1 MGIQDYFRM
10 QSVFGKPNVRTPS
23 YLPEKSQRDIFG
35 SNTVRQPDEQ
45 MYIGTDEGES
55 DSPAQDAFRESV
67 LNPPQYQ
74 RPGIGRTLMTGALSA
89 LQGSNEPDQDAK
101 TRVMVDGQA
110 YQKRGVMTDADGTK
124 RYVGG
129 TKPRGFWESLGNKP
143 FDTEQAGAIMNMP
156 NEQRL
161 ADWKLKTGGLK
172 EAATLEN
179 KDEVNRALAA
189 QRYANAAAIP
199 QRIGQGD
206 RKLDQTADQ
215 NEVKNQQNQQR
226 IDLLKQKQD
235 HVASRQDLSESEKAA
250 LTNKYRQEQITLQG
264 EIQKSLQGTRGEQR
278 LEQID
283 ASGDIQKDI
292 QELRGTQASQ
302 QIGERGEQSRET
314 AAATGEEARKTKAIP
329 PGGAGAT
336 SQLPTQQKVQLQLK
350 ASKAKQE
357 HPEWNKYI
365 KTGADGMIE
374 ITPPSTGGWGDYG
387 KPDKATY
394 DAIVTYM
401 GGESASTMPSNT
413 STPSPPKEQPKP
425 APKEGQP
432 VEAGRVKVYDM
443 AGRVVATIP
452 AADVKK
458 LNKKKYSTTKP
469 K

>member
-23 YLPEKSQRDIFG
+23 YLPDKSQRDIFG
-35 SNTVRQPDEQ
+35 SNTIRQPDEQ
-45 MYIGTDEGES
+45 MYIGTDEGE
-55 DSPAQDAFRESV
+55 SPAQDAFRESV

-161 ADWKLKTGGLK
+161 ADWKIKTGGLK

-199 QRIGQGD
+199 ERTSQGRD
-206 RKLDQTADQ
+206 KITATADQ
-215 NEVKNQQNQQR
+215 NVVKNEQNQQR

-292 QELRGTQASQ
+292 QELRGTQASR
-302 QIGERGEQSRET
+302 QIGERGAQSRET
-314 AAATGEEARKTKAIP
+314 AAVTGEQARETKAVP

-374 ITPPSTGGWGDYG
+374 ISPPSTGMFSSG
-387 KPDKATY
+387 PDKATY

-401 GGESASTMPSNT
+401 GGESASTAAPNT
-413 STPSPPKEQPKP
+413 PAASPPKSAPKA